1 MRHFVSCRPPVIHST
16 ALGYSIISPIVNGL
30 ACATFVLFY
39 VLYKYLF
46 TWQLAMP
53 PSGDSGGLFFPRAV
67 QHVFV
72 GLYVQQV
79 SVCRWRGVVSRG
91 RVLV

>member
-1 MRHFVSCRPPVIHST
+1 MFIEICPAYFT
-16 ALGYSIISPIVNGL
+16 LTLALGYSIISPIINGL

-39 VLYKYLF
+39 MLYKYLF
-46 TWQLAMP
+46 TWQLALP
-53 PSGDSGGLFFPRAV
+53 PAGDSGGLFFPRAV

-79 SVCRWRGVVSRG
+79 GGDGVLMALLYFVVG
-91 RVLV
+91 